1 MTGDRFGA
9 DATKTSL
16 RVVEAV
22 ADERGVEPTELEPLY
37 GSVDPDGLDSL
48 FPADDGAGDRPG
60 PQLSFTF
67 AEQRVRV
74 SSDGSIDVTPAAH
87 AHPGDPSWR
96 RGFDSPD
103 P

>member
-1 MTGDRFGA
+1 MTGDRFG
-9 DATKTSL
+9 DETSQTSL

-37 GSVDPDGLDSL
+37 GSIDPDGLDSL

-67 AEQRVRV
+67 AERRVRV
-74 SSDGSIDVTPAAH
+74 SGDGSIAVTPAAH
-87 AHPGDPSWR
+87 AHPGEPSWR
-96 RGFDSPD
+96 RESDSHGP
-103 P
+103 